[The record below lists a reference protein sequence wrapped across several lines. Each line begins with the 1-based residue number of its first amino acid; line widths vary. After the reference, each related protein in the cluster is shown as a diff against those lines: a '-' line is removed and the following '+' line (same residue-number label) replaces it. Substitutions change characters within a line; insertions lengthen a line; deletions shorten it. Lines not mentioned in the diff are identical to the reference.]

1 MTPERWERL
10 KGIFEVAL
18 QEPPQEREA
27 FLDRVCGDSE
37 LRTEAR
43 KLLAAHDHA
52 GSFIEDSPMAG
63 LAAAHVE
70 PAPESRVGRRIGPY
84 RLLAEIGRGGM
95 GTVYRAVRDDDQY
108 RKEVAIKLVQDQ
120 GSGFALDR
128 FLNERQI
135 LAGLDHP
142 HIARLLD
149 GGTTSDGRPYLVMDL
164 VEGEPIDA
172 YCRRRALDVKAR
184 LELFRE
190 VCGAVQYAHQNLV
203 VHRDIKPGN
212 ILVTLDGAPKL
223 LDFGIAKL
231 LRAGD
236 DLRSPQATVT
246 QFRAL
251 TLDYASPEQVRG
263 QPITTASD
271 VYSLGVLLYELLTGR
286 RPHAAGSGT
295 HEEVERAIVDEEPPR
310 PSTVVRELRGD
321 LDNILMMALRKEPSR
336 RYVSVDQFAQDIR
349 RHLEHLPVLARKDTA
364 AYRVSKFIARH
375 KAGVAVAAL
384 VMVTLLSA
392 LGVTLRQVRIAR
404 AERARAELRFN
415 DVRAL
420 ANSLIFEI
428 HDSIGNLP
436 GATPAR
442 KVLLERAL
450 HYLDTL
456 AKEANRDSSLQRE
469 LASAYERIGQL
480 QGHAMESNL
489 GDSEGALASYEKAM
503 AIWESVARAN
513 PDNTTDQ
520 LNVAIGRRMLALM
533 FNSTG
538 RPRVREE
545 LEGALVISGR
555 LLERAPTDSR
565 VLRERSV
572 ELEWL
577 SGLQSDAG
585 DNEAALQSL
594 RSALQI
600 TESLSKANPQDPL
613 LRRGIAVDRIKIA
626 NALATL
632 GSRNDALDMNRS
644 GLDIF
649 ESLARDESD
658 AGSRRRLG
666 VSLWFRG
673 NILMMNRDFPS
684 ALESYRR
691 SFAILET
698 MEKADPQNAL
708 LQQDVSGS
716 TAGMGWALEH
726 LGKHQDGRDALDH
739 AIASLEEIR
748 KHNPSYVDVPYV
760 LGQIQ
765 MWKGEALAKAGNA
778 RGALD
783 SYRKGLA
790 NLEITLKGSPTPK
803 NRCDV
808 AAALARVGQALAL
821 MKSAQEASATYQR
834 ALEMTE
840 PLASAKPPN
849 ILALYAVADVYFGL
863 GELAKMAA
871 KHSLATSGQQ
881 RQQWAEACEWYHKS
895 ANAWRQISNPGVLTP
910 SGFVCGNPQEV
921 SGASALCEATLRKLA
936 STQP

>member
-27 FLDRVCGDSE
+27 FLDRVCSDPE

-43 KLLAAHDHA
+43 KLLAAHDQA
-52 GSFIEDSPMAG
+52 GSFIEDSPVVG
-63 LAAAHVE
+63 LAAAHAE
-70 PAPESRVGRRIGPY
+70 PAPASWIGHRIGPY

-95 GTVYRAVRDDDQY
+95 GAVYRAVRDDDQY

-120 GSGFALDR
+120 GSSFVLDR

-135 LAGLDHP
+135 LASLDHP

-149 GGTTSDGRPYLVMDL
+149 GGTTSEGRPYLVMDL
-164 VEGEPIDA
+164 VEGEPIDV
-172 YCRRRALDVKAR
+172 YCRRRALEVKAR

-190 VCGAVQYAHQNLV
+190 VCAAVQYAHQNLV

-212 ILVTLDGAPKL
+212 ILVTRDGTPKL

-231 LRAGD
+231 LRADG

-263 QPITTASD
+263 QSITTASD

-286 RPHAAGSGT
+286 RPHAFGSRT

-336 RYVSVDQFAQDIR
+336 RYTSVDQLAQDIR
-349 RHLEHLPVLARKDTA
+349 RHLEHHPVLARKDTA
-364 AYRVSKFIARH
+364 AYRISKFIARY

-392 LGVTLRQVRIAR
+392 LVVTLRQVRIAS
-404 AERARAELRFN
+404 AQRARAELRFN

-456 AKEANRDSSLQRE
+456 AKEASRDSSLQRE
-469 LASAYERIGQL
+469 LATAYERIGQL
-480 QGHAMESNL
+480 QGNTMESNL
-489 GDSEGALASYEKAM
+489 GDSEGALASSEKAL

-513 PDNTTDQ
+513 PDNATDQ
-520 LNVAIGRRMLALM
+520 LSVATGQRMLSLM
-533 FNSTG
+533 LSGAG
-538 RPRVREE
+538 RPGVRDH
-545 LEGALVISGR
+545 LEQALLISGR
-555 LLERAPTDSR
+555 LLQRAPTDPR

-572 ELEWL
+572 ELEWI
-577 SGLQSDAG
+577 SGAQSESG
-585 DNEAALQSL
+585 DYEAALQSL
-594 RSALQI
+594 RSALLI
-600 TESLSKANPQDPL
+600 TEGLSKANPQDPL
-613 LRRGIAVDRIKIA
+613 LQRGIAVDRIKIA

-632 GSRNDALDMNRS
+632 GSRSDALDMNRS
-644 GLDIF
+644 GLDLF

-673 NILMMNRDFPS
+673 NILMMSGDSPS

-691 SFAILET
+691 SLEILET
-698 MEKADPQNAL
+698 MEKADPKNAL
-708 LQQDVSGS
+708 LQLDVGGA
-716 TAGMGWALEH
+716 TAGVGLALEH
-726 LGKHQDGRDALDH
+726 QGKHQDGRDALDR
-739 AIASLEEIR
+739 AIATLEETR
-748 KHNPSYVDVPYV
+748 KHNPSYVDVIDV
-760 LGQIQ
+760 LGQAQI
-765 MWKGEALAKAGNA
+765 WKGEAWAKAGNA

-790 NLEITLKGSPTPK
+790 HLEIVLKGSPTPK

-808 AAALARVGQALAL
+808 AAALTKVGQALAL
-821 MKSAQEASATYQR
+821 MKSTQEASATYQK

-849 ILALYAVADVYFGL
+849 IMALYAVADIYFGL
-863 GELAKMAA
+863 GELAKTAA
-871 KHSLATSGQQ
+871 NQSPPTSGQQ
-881 RQQWAEACEWYHKS
+881 RQHWTEAREWYQKSAEA
-895 ANAWRQISNPGVLTP
+895 WRRIPNPGVVTP
-910 SGFVCGNPQEV
+910 SGFACGNPQEV
-921 SGASALCEATLRKLA
+921 SGASAQCDATLRRLA
-936 STQP
+936 STPP